1 MTYARLYKGVS
12 GYVVKD
18 KATAVNLINFQK

>member
-1 MTYARLYKGVS
+1 MTDARLYKGVS

-18 KATAVNLINFQK
+18 KATEINLINFQK